1 MANIK
6 RANTSGVTKSGVAI
20 ADVPDA
26 PTIGTATAVDA
37 TSATVTYTAA
47 TTGGTGT
54 TFTATSTPGSLTGT
68 GSSPITVGGLSGLT
82 SYTFTVRA
90 SNSTGNSP
98 FSSASN
104 SITTPAA
111 IAFDSIATVLVG
123 SGGSSTVTF
132 SSIPSTYKHLQL
144 RYIARATWQ
153 YGDSLLVRLNGDT
166 TSGNYPYT
174 HYLTGNGAAASSG
187 ADNSSPQPA
196 IGYLMPGT
204 GSYSQAGM
212 FSTGVI
218 DILDYKS
225 TNKNKVM
232 KNIMGSDNNYT
243 GNAGLPSGLTSTV
256 WLNTA
261 AVSTIT
267 ITAVN
272 STLAQHSHFALYGI
286 KG

>member
-1 MANIK
+1 MANVK
-6 RANTSGVTKSGVAI
+6 RANTSGVTKSGAAI

-26 PTIGTATAVDA
+26 PSIGSATAVDA
-37 TSATVTYTAA
+37 ISATVAYTTA

-54 TFTATSTPGSLTGT
+54 TFTATSSPGSVTGT
-68 GSSPITVGGLSGLT
+68 GSSPITVTGLSGST
-82 SYTFTVRA
+82 AYTFTVRS
-90 SNSTGNSP
+90 SNSTGASP

-111 IAFDSIATVLVG
+111 FAFDSIATVLVG

-144 RYIARATWQ
+144 RYIARSSWQ
-153 YGDSLLVRLNGDT
+153 YGDNIIVRLNGDT
-166 TSGNYPYT
+166 TSANYPYT
-174 HYLTGNGAAASSG
+174 HYLTGNGSAAGSAN
-187 ADNSSPQPA
+187 DNAAPQPG

-204 GSYSQAGM
+204 GSYSAAGM
-212 FSTGVI
+212 FSTGVL

-225 TNKNKVM
+225 TNKNKTM
-232 KNIMGSDNNYT
+232 KNFSGADNNYT
-243 GNAGLPSGLTSTV
+243 GSAGLPSGLVSTV

-267 ITAVN
+267 ITGAN
-272 STLAQHSHFALYGI
+272 SNFVQHSHFALYGI